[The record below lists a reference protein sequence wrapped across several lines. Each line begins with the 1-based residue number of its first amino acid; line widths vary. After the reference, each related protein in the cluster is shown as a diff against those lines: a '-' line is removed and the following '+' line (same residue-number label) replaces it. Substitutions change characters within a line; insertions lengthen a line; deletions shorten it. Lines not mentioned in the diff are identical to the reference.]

1 MTRKAPPADPAPAA
15 DDAAVRDAADQRAA
29 QRYTLL
35 LRAGKLVS
43 DAGEYLC
50 ILRDASS
57 TGIKARLFHEL
68 PAAPRFE
75 LELGNGDRYAVEP
88 VWQSEGHAGFRFA
101 EGPVDVHELM
111 DEGTPFPKRSI
122 RLRLVLPV
130 MVTDDAGLSRAGQLQ
145 DLSQQGALLVM
156 EPGLALGQQV
166 RIAAPGLPERHA
178 RVRWRRRTAHGL
190 VFQEA
195 FRLDELAVLAHRLQT
210 GAVRVPAG
218 QTPSRVNQ

>member
-1 MTRKAPPADPAPAA
+1 MTRKASPADSAPAA
-15 DDAAVRDAADQRAA
+15 DDVAALAAAEQRSA

-43 DAGEYLC
+43 EAGEYLC

-68 PAAPRFE
+68 PDAPHFE

-88 VWQSEGHAGFRFA
+88 VWQRDGHAGFRFA
-101 EGPVDVHELM
+101 DGPIDVHALM
-111 DEGTPFPKRSI
+111 DESTPFPKRSI
-122 RLRLVLPV
+122 RLRLALPV
-130 MVTDDAGLSRAGQLQ
+130 MVTSDAGLSRAGQLQ
-145 DLSQQGALLVM
+145 DLSQQGGLLLL

-166 RIAAPGLPERHA
+166 RIEAPGLPLRHG
-178 RVRWRRRTAHGL
+178 RVRWRRRAAHGL
-190 VFQEA
+190 VFQQA

-210 GAVRVPAG
+210 GTGQVRAGQVPA
-218 QTPSRVNQ
+218 RVNQ

>member
-68 PAAPRFE
+68 PDAPRFE

-88 VWQSEGHAGFRFA
+88 VWQREGHAGFRFA
-101 EGPVDVHELM
+101 EGPIDVHALM

-122 RLRLVLPV
+122 RLRLALPV
-130 MVTDDAGLSRAGQLQ
+130 MVTNDAGLSRAGQLQ

-166 RIAAPGLPERHA
+166 RIEAPGLPARHA
-178 RVRWRRRTAHGL
+178 RVRWRRRAAHGL
-190 VFQEA
+190 VFQAA
-195 FRLDELAVLAHRLQT
+195 FRLDELAVLAHRLQC
-210 GAVRVPAG
+210 GAGRAQAG